1 MKGRM
6 MRKGL
11 AAVLSLAMILC
22 LLTACGAGGGGE
34 KSATDMTPEEV
45 LAAASKNM
53 DGLESMSYDMD
64 MDMGFAIAIP
74 SVEVDEKLDMSSKS
88 EADYIKEPMKM
99 KMTMNMDMGT
109 GEAMDMLMYLVQDGD
124 TYITYT
130 GLENEDG
137 SFDWTRQEMS
147 DLPDMSQYKAEDT
160 MKLYLSSGEGFTE
173 NGTEEVNGVEAVRYD
188 GVIKGEAM
196 QEVMDSSGMTE
207 QLAAMNLGA
216 GEDLFKNA
224 GDLPISIWID
234 REQLLPVKYEMDM
247 AAIMQY
253 IMEKALAQQL
263 EGLEGTEEMKMTVSK
278 AFVSMTVKNFNS
290 VEDFEVPEEAL
301 EAELL
306 DSSTAA
312 DMDPTE

>member
-45 LAAASKNM
+45 LAAASQNM
-53 DGLESMSYDMD
+53 DSLESMSYDMD

-74 SVEVDEKLDMSSKS
+74 SVEVDEKLDISSKS

-160 MKLYLSSGEGFTE
+160 MKLYLSSGEGFKE

-207 QLAAMNLGA
+207 QLAAMNLG
-216 GEDLFKNA
+216 GDEELFKNA

-247 AAIMQY
+247 ADIMQY

-263 EGLEGTEEMKMTVSK
+263 EGLEGTGEMKMTVSK

-290 VEDFEVPEEAL
+290 VEDFEIPQEAL
-301 EAELL
+301 DAEEL
-306 DSSTAA
+306 DAA
-312 DMDPTE
+312 AAAEMDPTE

>member
-34 KSATDMTPEEV
+34 KSATNMTPEEV

-53 DGLESMSYDMD
+53 DSLESMSYDMD

-74 SVEVDEKLDMSSKS
+74 SLEVDEKLDISSKS

-130 GLENEDG
+130 GIENEDG
-137 SFDWTRQEMS
+137 SFDWVRQVMS

-160 MKLYLSSGEGFTE
+160 MKLYLSSGESFKE

-207 QLAAMNLGA
+207 QLAAMNLG
-216 GEDLFKNA
+216 GDEDLFKNA

-247 AAIMQY
+247 AAVMQY

-263 EGLEGTEEMKMTVSK
+263 EGLEGTGEMKMTVSK
-278 AFVSMTVKNFNS
+278 AFVSMTVKNFNG
-290 VEDFEVPEEAL
+290 VEDFEIPQEAL
-301 EAELL
+301 DAEEL
-306 DSSTAA
+306 DAA
-312 DMDPTE
+312 AAAEMDPTE